1 MFRKDY
7 ILRIVEDMT
16 QMVAK
21 VFALRQE
28 RKFTEALW
36 EIDELMGKDFRFNS
50 RLLNSL
56 SKEDLIDMFRF
67 RDTLESDK
75 MQGVALLLEEEGKI
89 YTDMG
94 ESDEG
99 MTRFMKSLHLFLYA
113 DDYGANREL
122 FDLPQQ
128 IERLLERIKEYRLPA
143 ATDQLLFVYLD
154 KQGKYAEAENVLYR
168 LLDQG
173 EIDPAKGI
181 SFYER
186 LMQEEDQ
193 RLELGRLPRAEVVEG
208 MKAIQLKL
216 N

>member
-7 ILRIVEDMT
+7 ILRLVEDMT

-21 VFALRQE
+21 VFVLRQQ

-36 EIDELMGKDFRFNS
+36 EIDELLGKDFRLNS

-56 SKEDLIDMFRF
+56 PKEDLIDMFRF

-75 MQGVALLLEEEGKI
+75 MQGVARLLDEEGKI

-99 MTRFMKSLHLFLYA
+99 LTRFMKSLHLFLYA
-113 DDYGANREL
+113 DNYGANREL
-122 FDLPQQ
+122 FDLHHQ
-128 IERLLERIKEYRLPA
+128 IEGLLERIKEYRLPSG
-143 ATDQLLFVYLD
+143 TDQLLFVYLD

-173 EIDPAKGI
+173 EIDPTEGV

-186 LMQEEDQ
+186 LMQEDDHK
-193 RLELGRLPRAEVVEG
+193 LEQGRLPREEVVDG
-208 MKAIQLKL
+208 MKAMQLKM